1 MAEEKQFMIPLRK
14 SFVKVPE
21 YVKTKKAMNAI
32 KKFIA
37 RHMKVEEVKIGQ
49 QLNLYM
55 WKRGRKNPPPRVKV
69 KSIKEEEDGKTIA
82 LVELPEAQFQKKKKE
97 EKTKTKK
104 KITEEKTKEPE
115 AVKSQEEEKKKEEQL
130 EQELVKEGKVR
141 EHEATKGKQMSKENK
156 EKEQFD
162 KMKKRAT
169 DETRSSHQ

>member
-1 MAEEKQFMIPLRK
+1 MRRLHIEFLLYNFEKLLK
-14 SFVKVPE
+14 
-21 YVKTKKAMNAI
+21 
-32 KKFIA
+32 
-37 RHMKVEEVKIGQ
+37 
-49 QLNLYM
+49 

-82 LVELPEAQFQKKKKE
+82 LVELPEAQFQKKKK
-97 EKTKTKK
+97 
-104 KITEEKTKEPE
+104 EEKTKEPE